1 MGMIA
6 TEPVIRSGVI
16 ILIFIGFDILFGLLQ
31 ALTNK
36 VFESRLMRTG
46 LFHKLGEILAYIF
59 GVACN
64 ITLPMINISLPF
76 QLSSAITIYIVV
88 MEIGSIVENLSKLSP
103 AMGKYLGVI
112 FKNLKPPDDLPEV
125 IAEEAEDDAG
135 SPGAGDK

>member
-1 MGMIA
+1 
-6 TEPVIRSGVI
+6 
-16 ILIFIGFDILFGLLQ
+16 
-31 ALTNK
+31 
-36 VFESRLMRTG
+36 MRTG

-64 ITLPMINISLPF
+64 ITLPMLNISLPF

-103 AMGKYLGVI
+103 QMGKYLGAI
-112 FKNLKPPDDLPEV
+112 FKNLKPPDDLPE
-125 IAEEAEDDAG
+125 IPAEEVEDDAG